1 MKQQFVETLQEGD
14 QVNDYF
20 LAAHKDLRTQ
30 ANGTKFLGMVF
41 RDRTGEVGGI
51 VWNNAQSIARLFEI
65 GDVVTVKG
73 SVSTY
78 RNQLQVRVEQVL
90 PLRDG
95 EYDPEDL
102 VHVPEG
108 AGDALD
114 KLKALLGSVQNP
126 CLRQLF
132 DGILADDGLMARL
145 TAAPAGKKWH
155 HAFPGG
161 LIQHIYE
168 MAQLAETAATVF
180 PRLDRDVLLAGVFL
194 HDIGKVYEM
203 TQDMVVSYTTEGRL
217 LGHLA
222 IGMRIVDERIAQ
234 IEGFPESLRLQ
245 VLHCILSH
253 HGSLE
258 NGSPV
263 LPKTAEAMALAYIDN
278 LGAQTD
284 ATFRLMDETR
294 AKGEAWSEYLP
305 QIDRQIWT
313 KED

>member
-30 ANGTKFLGMVF
+30 ANGTRFLGMVF
-41 RDRTGEVGGI
+41 RDRTGDVGGI
-51 VWNNAQSIARLFEI
+51 VWNNAQSIARLFEV

-78 RNQLQVRVEQVL
+78 RNQLQVRVQQVL

-95 EYDPEDL
+95 EYDPSDL
-102 VHVPEG
+102 VHVPEDTG
-108 AGDALD
+108 EAFAKLRAILD
-114 KLKALLGSVQNP
+114 TVENSYV
-126 CLRQLF
+126 RQLF
-132 DGILADDGLMARL
+132 DAFLDDQALMERL
-145 TAAPAGKKWH
+145 TSAPAGKKWH

-168 MAQLAETAATVF
+168 MARLAETTAEIF
-180 PRLDRDVLLAGVFL
+180 PRIDRDVLLAGVLL
-194 HDIGKVYEM
+194 HDIGKVVEM

-217 LGHLA
+217 LGHLT
-222 IGMRIVDERIAQ
+222 IGMRMVDERIAA

-245 VLHCILSH
+245 ILHCILSH

-313 KED
+313 KEE